1 MADSANTFTS
11 LKPIYKEAYSGP
23 MKTHK
28 RPGSNTERFANLK
41 KKLKKE
47 K

>member
-1 MADSANTFTS
+1 MADSANTFQS
-11 LKPIYKEAYSGP
+11 LLPIFKQSYADAA

-28 RPGSNTERFANLK
+28 RPGNEPKFSNLK
-41 KKLKKE
+41 KKLKK